1 MDIEIAGFIKHWG
14 QKGRIE
20 VRRRGV
26 VDKLQNF
33 AHTDNR
39 ALQQIYHDGHTI
51 LAQLTDLFIVY
62 QCQCDRALCTTV
74 FWKYNQTLQSMSIYA
89 SLISCTPL
97 TLECIHPTL

>member
-1 MDIEIAGFIKHWG
+1 MFHTATSATRCIDKCSSMDIEIAGFIKHWG

-26 VDKLQNF
+26 VDKLQNL

-62 QCQCDRALCTTV
+62 EYQCDRALCTTV
-74 FWKYNQTLQSMSIYA
+74 F
-89 SLISCTPL
+89 
-97 TLECIHPTL
+97 